1 MQYLQ
6 EWKGSYRVRV
16 PVRPDL
22 RPLLPAPY
30 TGKSELLKGLG
41 IPVGMP
47 GTRQHKQ
54 NYSEACR
61 AAAEPIR
68 IYLALIDAAK
78 DGDDWQEKQA
88 ELRRLVDAHHDI
100 AWRERLFDGLEALIG
115 MMNRP
120 VSIDDDEP
128 APKLEALPVA
138 DGHEAKAW
146 DAILGSWQSQNP
158 GKDLTNN
165 RRKLDRFIRW
175 LKAKGYPHDDAAA
188 VTKAMCVEYRDS
200 LVANRKTADNP
211 KGMEDKTIDNHLT
224 GLRALFNAA
233 VADEKLSVSP
243 MNGIK
248 FNYDDSPKGE
258 TKTLR
263 EAETRLILA
272 ECGKSSGR
280 IKDMAT
286 WVRRDEPDPFIK
298 WGNMLAAYHGFRIAE
313 IAEAHTDDV
322 LQMETERFGPVWVLA
337 IREDNREPGQTVK
350 TDTSVRKVP
359 LHSAMLD
366 AGFIAYVKS
375 LPRGPLF
382 PHVPLDSKGKRAHNA
397 SREANIWL
405 HHIGIPAERS
415 FHGHRHAVEHYFRNL
430 VEGEI
435 VRDDISDRIVGH
447 KNKKNVSLRYG
458 GFAVAAMKVAIERIT
473 FGDGCLIPELRDGL
487 SRISGPDR
495 RIGIADEG
503 HR

>member
-1 MQYLQ
+1 MSSQVGLRMQYLQ
-6 EWKGSYRVRV
+6 EWKGYYRVRV
-16 PVRPDL
+16 PVRPDI
-22 RPLLPAPY
+22 RPALPAPY

-54 NYSEACR
+54 NYSAACLD
-61 AAAEPIR
+61 AAEPIR

-78 DGDDWQEKQA
+78 DGDDWQEKRA
-88 ELRRLVDAHHDI
+88 ALRRLTDDFHDF

-115 MMNRP
+115 IMNRP
-120 VSIDDDEP
+120 VSIEDDEP
-128 APKLEALPVA
+128 APTLEALPIA
-138 DGHEAKAW
+138 EAHEVKPW
-146 DAILGSWQSQNP
+146 EVILGSWQSQNP

-188 VTKAMCVEYRDS
+188 VTKPIIVEYRDA
-200 LVANRKTADNP
+200 LVASRKTPDNP
-211 KGMEDKTIDNHLT
+211 KGMKDKTIDNHLT

-233 VADEKLSVSP
+233 VTDDKLTVNP
-243 MNGIK
+243 MKGVK
-248 FNYDDSPKGE
+248 FKYDDASMGE
-258 TKTLR
+258 AKTLR

-272 ECGKSSGR
+272 ECGKPPGR

-298 WGNMLAAYHGFRIAE
+298 WGNMLAAYHGFRVAE

-322 LQMETERFGPVWVLA
+322 LQMDTERCGPVWVLA

-350 TDTSVRKVP
+350 NDTSVRKVP
-359 LHSAMLD
+359 LHSAVLD

-382 PHVPLDSKGKRAHNA
+382 PHVPLDSKGKRGHNA
-397 SREANIWL
+397 SREANTWL
-405 HHIGIPAERS
+405 HHIGIPAGRS
-415 FHGHRHAVEHYFRNL
+415 FHGHRHAVEHCFRNL

-435 VRDDISDRIVGH
+435 VRDDISDRILGH

-458 GFAVAAMKVAIERIT
+458 GFAVTAMQAAIEKIG
-473 FGDGCLIPELRDGL
+473 FAEPE
-487 SRISGPDR
+487 
-495 RIGIADEG
+495 IAEAAD
-503 HR
+503 